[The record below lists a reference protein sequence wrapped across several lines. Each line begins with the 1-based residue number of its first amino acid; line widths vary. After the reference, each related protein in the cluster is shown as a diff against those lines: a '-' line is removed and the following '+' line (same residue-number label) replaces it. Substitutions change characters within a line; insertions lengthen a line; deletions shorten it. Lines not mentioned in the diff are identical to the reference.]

1 MDLVTKQRE
10 ERKHRI
16 LEVARGLIADR
27 GYEGVTMR
35 DLADESLVSV
45 PTLYNLFG
53 GKQELLFAAV
63 ESYFLELLKGAER
76 SGRDEGLPQLI
87 SLVEMIGHE
96 MLQRAAYARS
106 LMRFF
111 GGRAETGGL
120 HEFVA
125 RRLTNELVTAL
136 EQMQSKRQLVGWLE
150 PQVLGERLS
159 SHFIIT
165 SFEWS
170 SGYLTDEGMQ
180 STLLYGLGIMLL
192 GVARGKAAEE
202 LEALVRKH
210 QPTAAAE
217 PTAPPSPATADGG

>member
-10 ERKHRI
+10 ERKQRI
-16 LEVARGLIADR
+16 LDVARDLIASR

-63 ESYFLELLKGAER
+63 ESYFLELLKGAEE

-87 SLVEMIGHE
+87 SLVEMIGRE

-111 GGRAETGGL
+111 GGRSETGGL

-125 RRLTNELVTAL
+125 HRLTNELVMAL
-136 EQMQSKRQLVGWLE
+136 KQMQSKRQLAGWVD

-165 SFEWS
+165 SFEWAS
-170 SGYLTDEGMQ
+170 DYLTDEGMQ
-180 STLLYGLGIMLL
+180 SGLLYGLGMMLL
-192 GVARGKAAEE
+192 AVARGKAAEE
-202 LEALVRKH
+202 LEALVREH
-210 QPTAAAE
+210 QATAAARQLAV
-217 PTAPPSPATADGG
+217 PVPAIADV

>member
-10 ERKHRI
+10 ERKQRI
-16 LEVARGLIADR
+16 LEVARDLIADR

-35 DLADESLVSV
+35 DLADASLVSV

-63 ESYFLELLKGAER
+63 ESYFLELLKGAEQG
-76 SGRDEGLPQLI
+76 GRDEGLPQLI
-87 SLVEMIGHE
+87 SLVEMIGRE
-96 MLQRAAYARS
+96 MQQRAAYARS

-111 GGRAETGGL
+111 GGRPETGGL

-125 RRLTNELVTAL
+125 RKLTDELVVAL
-136 EQMQSKRQLVGWLE
+136 EQMQSERQLADWVE

-165 SFEWS
+165 SFEWA
-170 SGYLTDEGMQ
+170 SGYLTDPGMR
-180 STLLYGLGIMLL
+180 SALLYGLGMMLL
-192 GVARGKAAEE
+192 GVARGQGAEE
-202 LEALVRKH
+202 LEDLVRKH
-210 QPTAAAE
+210 QSAAAAQE
-217 PTAPPSPATADGG
+217 TASPAPATADGV

>member
-63 ESYFLELLKGAER
+63 ESYFLELLKGAES

-111 GGRAETGGL
+111 GGRTETGGL

-136 EQMQSKRQLVGWLE
+136 EEMQSK
-150 PQVLGERLS
+150 LGERLS

-210 QPTAAAE
+210 QPAAAAE